1 MITDSDE
8 YIIEGTEF
16 KQSSYFPE
24 ISQSHSLQTDD
35 GYIAIVLTT
44 EESTN
49 LLIFF
54 PQFLVMI

>member
-1 MITDSDE
+1 MITDSDVH
-8 YIIEGTEF
+8 IIEGTEF

-35 GYIAIVLTT
+35 GYIAIVLPT
-44 EESTN
+44 EESTI
-49 LLIFF
+49 LLVFF